1 MERIILIV
9 ITAFSVVIATAQPRE
24 QEKYVSNKE
33 LTTLIQQLQ
42 QTEIKVGML
51 ESNQI
56 KTNIVLR
63 GQVASVDSLKDINIK
78 LQQYCDSLQSQL
90 SALSKKQSD
99 DSALFSQNIQET
111 QGSITATNH
120 AISIRTLWVTAIAVL
135 IVVLIV
141 VVVFFITNRIKH
153 SASSISDV
161 RAAQDALR
169 KAQLKMQ
176 EESIAL
182 DSKLADIISK
192 QLEGKPSPSNGD
204 IDHSLALKVADE
216 IVRME
221 LNLSRMD
228 SSIKGHKQLSKAVER
243 IKNNFSANGYEIVD
257 MLGKPYNEGMKVVAN
272 FVVDESLKDGEQIIS
287 SITKPQVNYNGTM
300 IQAAQITV
308 SQNI

>member
-1 MERIILIV
+1 MNRIILII
-9 ITAFSVVIATAQPRE
+9 ITAFSVVVTNAQPRE

-33 LTTLIQQLQ
+33 LTTLIQQMQ
-42 QTEIKVGML
+42 QTDIKVGKL
-51 ESNQI
+51 ESDQS
-56 KTNIVLR
+56 KATVVLR
-63 GQVASVDSLKDINIK
+63 KQVASVDSLKDTNIK
-78 LQQYCDSLQSQL
+78 LQLYCDSLQSQL
-90 SALSKKQSD
+90 LALSKKQSD
-99 DSALFSQNIQET
+99 DNALFSQNIQET

-120 AISIRTLWVTAIAVL
+120 VISIRTLWAIA
-135 IVVLIV
+135 IVVIIVLLIAV
-141 VVVFFITNRIKH
+141 IVFVITKKIKH

-161 RAAQDALR
+161 RAAQDALQR
-169 KAQLKMQ
+169 AQLKMQ

-182 DSKLADIISK
+182 DNKLADIIGK
-192 QLEGKPSPSNGD
+192 QFEVSSTSRNGES
-204 IDHSLALKVADE
+204 DHSLALKVADE

-272 FVVDESLKDGEQIIS
+272 FVVDENLKEGEQIIS
-287 SITKPQVNYNGTM
+287 SITKPQVNFNGTM

>member
-1 MERIILIV
+1 MKKIIFIISILA
-9 ITAFSVVIATAQPRE
+9 TCASVSAQVQNQYVNHDEFISLRNNLQHIDAKVE
-24 QEKYVSNKE
+24 SLKAEQNTTNKVLQFQEKS
-33 LTTLIQQLQ
+33 I
-42 QTEIKVGML
+42 
-51 ESNQI
+51 
-56 KTNIVLR
+56 
-63 GQVASVDSLKDINIK
+63 DSLTNVNNK
-78 LQQYCDSLQSQL
+78 LTQNYDSLRNKISVLSQ
-90 SALSKKQSD
+90 KQSD
-99 DSALFSQNIQET
+99 DNALFTQNIQEAN
-111 QGSITATNH
+111 GSIIATND
-120 AISIRTLWVTAIAVL
+120 AVTIRTLWAIVITVIILAL
-135 IVVLIV
+135 IAIIV
-141 VVVFFITNRIKH
+141 FVITKKIKH

-161 RAAQDALR
+161 RAAQDALQ

-243 IKNNFSANGYEIVD
+243 IRNNFSANGYEIVD